1 MYAIHAIHI
10 DDVGACNNSA
20 VDVCDD
26 IGLLLRSMPQALIC
40 SLPAEK
46 RYTLLNNHFKPDS
59 KFKFPNRYLDGCN
72 RACQH
77 KYLIDNPSFV
87 YSMAEDAIFCLPC
100 VLFADSTNLG
110 QLVSEKFNHWTRKS
124 MKFSSHNSTKYQLL
138 ALSRVDALKSAIEKP
153 GSDLFDRLVQKL
165 LRIGLLLNH

>member
-1 MYAIHAIHI
+1 MPHSAMSVTDVCDPRDTI
-10 DDVGACNNSA
+10 DDVGACNNSV

-26 IGLLLRSMPQALIC
+26 IGLILRSMPQALIC

-87 YSMAEDAIFCLPC
+87 YSKAEMQSFACLVFCLLIPQ
-100 VLFADSTNLG
+100 TLG
-110 QLVSEKFNHWTRKS
+110 SWS
-124 MKFSSHNSTKYQLL
+124 
-138 ALSRVDALKSAIEKP
+138 LKSLIT
-153 GSDLFDRLVQKL
+153 
-165 LRIGLLLNH
+165 GLGNL

>member
-1 MYAIHAIHI
+1 MPHSAMSVTDVCDPRNTI
-10 DDVGACNNSA
+10 DDVGACNISA

-46 RYTLLNNHFKPDS
+46 IYTLLNNHLKPDS

-124 MKFSSHNSTKYQLL
+124 MKFSSHTST
-138 ALSRVDALKSAIEKP
+138 
-153 GSDLFDRLVQKL
+153 
-165 LRIGLLLNH
+165 